1 MNVKYLDPYK
11 DDKYGKIRGDKS
23 GSYFKV
29 VFDEAK
35 LYKTDDAIILAG
47 EVIQYDGLVRGFK
60 PELPLEPGLCAV
72 PFYCKEYEIRRKD
85 GDNWVSDKIQPSIFE
100 KAIYAWLDR
109 YREAL
114 TTGGLE
120 VITGEISHLP
130 NGMCA
135 NLGDTA
141 LSNLVAQNAVLKGAI
156 ATGNLPAYEPPK
168 TSAPN
173 RGGGRNYG
181 LSPVE
186 KFLFIKNQLA
196 IDTKDTSYTPD
207 RPLIELIS
215 QFQIENPLDSSAT
228 QTYFDCLIAC
238 VK

>member
-85 GDNWVSDKIQPSIFE
+85 GDNWVSDKFKPSIFE
-100 KAIYAWLDR
+100 LAIYNWFDVHEKELMVDGNNAICGSV
-109 YREAL
+109 
-114 TTGGLE
+114 TH
-120 VITGEISHLP
+120 IP

-135 NLGDTA
+135 TISDEMLTA
-141 LSNLVAQNAVLKGAI
+141 HLKSNLLLNGMVS
-156 ATGNLPAYEPPK
+156 TGKLPAYEPPK

-173 RGGGRNYG
+173 RGGGRSYG

-186 KFLFIKNQLA
+186 KLMFIKNQLA
-196 IDTKDTSYTPD
+196 IDTKDTTYTPD
-207 RPLIELIS
+207 KPLIELIS
-215 QFQIENPLDSSAT
+215 QFTVENPLDGSAT
-228 QTYFDCLIAC
+228 QAYFDCLIAC
-238 VK
+238 IK